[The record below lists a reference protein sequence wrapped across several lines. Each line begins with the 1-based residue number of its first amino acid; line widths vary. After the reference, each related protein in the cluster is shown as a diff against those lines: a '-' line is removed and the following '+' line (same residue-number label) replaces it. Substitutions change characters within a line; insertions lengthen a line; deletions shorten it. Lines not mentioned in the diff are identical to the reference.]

1 MTMFIVTG
9 ASRGIGAA
17 IAKNLGATGAAIA
30 VNFSHDDAGARE
42 VVADIIQRG
51 GKARSFQADV
61 GNKAAVERLF
71 ADAERELGPLS
82 GLVNCAGILG
92 ASGRTEDCMT
102 EDLER
107 LFAINVMGVMYCC
120 GAAVKRLSTRYHGPG
135 GAIVNISSAAARL
148 GGMVGRVAYAA
159 SKGAVESF
167 TKGFANEVAGEG
179 IRVNAVAPGYVATD
193 MIGPEMRARLAPNV
207 PLGRVGA
214 PEEIA
219 GAVAWLMSDAASYV
233 TGTVVTVAG
242 GR

>member
-1 MTMFIVTG
+1 MAMIIVTG

-17 IAKNLGATGAAIA
+17 IAQNLAATGAAIA
-30 VNFSHDDAGARE
+30 VNFSHDDVGARE
-42 VVADIIQRG
+42 VVAAIIQRG
-51 GKARSFQADV
+51 GRAKGFQADV
-61 GNKAAVERLF
+61 GNKAAVEGLF
-71 ADAERELGPLS
+71 AEAERDLGPLS

-92 ASGRTEDCMT
+92 SSGRTEDFVT

-120 GAAVKRLSTRYHGPG
+120 GAAVKRLSSKYAGPG

-148 GGMVGRVAYAA
+148 GGMTGRVAYAA

-167 TKGFANEVAGEG
+167 TKGFANEIASEG

-207 PLGRVGA
+207 PLGRVGE

>member
-1 MTMFIVTG
+1 MIIVTG

-17 IAKNLGATGAAIA
+17 IARNLAATGAAIA
-30 VNFSHDDAGARE
+30 VNFSHDATGAGD
-42 VVADIIQRG
+42 VVADIIARG
-51 GKARSFQADV
+51 GKAKSFQADV
-61 GNKAAVERLF
+61 GSKAAVEDLF
-71 ADAERELGPLS
+71 RAAERDLGRLS
-82 GLVNCAGILG
+82 GLVNCAGVLG
-92 ASGRTEDCMT
+92 TGGRTEDCLT

-120 GAAVKRLSTRYHGPG
+120 GAAVKRLSSRYDGPG

-148 GGMVGRVAYAA
+148 GGMAGRVAYAA

-193 MIGPEMRARLAPNV
+193 MIGPEMRAKLAPNV
-207 PLGRVGA
+207 PLGRVGE

-233 TGTVVTVAG
+233 TGTVVSVAG